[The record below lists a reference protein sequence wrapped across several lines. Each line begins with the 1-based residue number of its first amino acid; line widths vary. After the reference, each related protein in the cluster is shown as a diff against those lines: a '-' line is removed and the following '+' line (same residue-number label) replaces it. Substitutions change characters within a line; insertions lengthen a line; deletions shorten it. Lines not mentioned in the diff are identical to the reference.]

1 MLRNFNNWLL
11 TFRKS
16 INNYSYYT
24 DFNKIYRNI
33 ALIKVEINILNS
45 IIGSTNIEEDFI
57 NILLKYPECL
67 KVIPIL
73 LAVRSNEIYCQDEN
87 GTINYKFDNLVNSI
101 EQYKY
106 FMRKTGLFDMMQ
118 NHIISNLQDYITG
131 IETGLDSNCL
141 KHRGGQQM
149 EQIVE
154 NYIKQIGVEYYKEI
168 KNSMIKN
175 KWNIDLSTLLSNN
188 ISNKRWD
195 FIVKTNNYLYAIE
208 TNFYNVGG
216 SKLNEIARSYKYIAE
231 KSNNIPNF
239 KFVWITDG
247 LGWKSARK
255 NLNEVFN
262 ILETIYNIEDL
273 ENGLLNLL
281 FT

>member
-106 FMRKTGLFDMMQ
+106 FMRK
-118 NHIISNLQDYITG
+118 
-131 IETGLDSNCL
+131 
-141 KHRGGQQM
+141 
-149 EQIVE
+149 
-154 NYIKQIGVEYYKEI
+154 
-168 KNSMIKN
+168 
-175 KWNIDLSTLLSNN
+175 
-188 ISNKRWD
+188 
-195 FIVKTNNYLYAIE
+195 
-208 TNFYNVGG
+208 
-216 SKLNEIARSYKYIAE
+216 
-231 KSNNIPNF
+231 
-239 KFVWITDG
+239 
-247 LGWKSARK
+247 
-255 NLNEVFN
+255 FN
-262 ILETIYNIEDL
+262 DKK
-273 ENGLLNLL
+273 
-281 FT
+281 

>member
-1 MLRNFNNWLL
+1 
-11 TFRKS
+11 
-16 INNYSYYT
+16 
-24 DFNKIYRNI
+24 
-33 ALIKVEINILNS
+33 
-45 IIGSTNIEEDFI
+45 
-57 NILLKYPECL
+57 
-67 KVIPIL
+67 
-73 LAVRSNEIYCQDEN
+73 
-87 GTINYKFDNLVNSI
+87 
-101 EQYKY
+101 
-106 FMRKTGLFDMMQ
+106 
-118 NHIISNLQDYITG
+118 
-131 IETGLDSNCL
+131 
-141 KHRGGQQM
+141 
-149 EQIVE
+149 
-154 NYIKQIGVEYYKEI
+154 
-168 KNSMIKN
+168 MIKN